1 MHLAT
6 IIISGTQNIISG
18 SGITHLP
25 VMLLP
30 SILDLYL
37 KYFMN
42 EPLASCMMIL
52 FRVFGFKDNGWYVSL
67 I

>member
-1 MHLAT
+1 MHFAN

-30 SILDLYL
+30 SILDLVLKIFYEWTTYL
-37 KYFMN
+37 LYDD
-42 EPLASCMMIL
+42 PLSGL
-52 FRVFGFKDNGWYVSL
+52 WFQK
-67 I
+67 